1 MVSGILCLVHRKK
14 FGVCCGCALYTDGSP
29 TEMPGISVPG
39 SPLFAKNSP
48 PGCFLN
54 AKTLAGSNSYNSNII
69 KIPEQ

>member
-1 MVSGILCLVHRKK
+1 MEKRNLNHQLNLRLAQ
-14 FGVCCGCALYTDGSP
+14 ALKEPST
-29 TEMPGISVPG
+29 G

-54 AKTLAGSNSYNSNII
+54 AKTLAGSNPYSPNII